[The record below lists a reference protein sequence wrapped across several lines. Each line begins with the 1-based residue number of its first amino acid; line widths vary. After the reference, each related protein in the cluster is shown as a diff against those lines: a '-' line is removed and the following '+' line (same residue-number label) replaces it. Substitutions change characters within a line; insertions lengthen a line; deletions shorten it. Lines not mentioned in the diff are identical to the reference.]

1 VDFTVEPLASH
12 HDQAAFTCG
21 DSSLDA
27 YIQRQARQ
35 DIRRDLAACYV
46 LCIPGGSQIIGY
58 YTLSALAIEVTALPP
73 EMAKTAGR
81 YQLVP
86 AVLLGRLA
94 VDIRFAGQGMGS
106 LLLYNAMRRVL
117 RTGIGVK
124 AIIVDA
130 LDERAARYYEQFDF
144 KRFADNPLRLYLPLG
159 KVRDIFPGEG
169 AAPDTP

>member
-1 VDFTVEPLASH
+1 MDLIVEPLASH
-12 HDQAAFTCG
+12 HDQVAFTCG
-21 DSSLDA
+21 DASLDA

-35 DIRRDLAACYV
+35 DMRRDLAACYV
-46 LCIPGGSQIIGY
+46 LCVPGSSQIIGY
-58 YTLSALAIEVTALPP
+58 YTLSALAIEVTTLPP

-86 AVLLGRLA
+86 AVLLGRPA
-94 VDIRFAGQGMGS
+94 VDIRFTGQSMGI
-106 LLLYNAMRRVL
+106 LLMYNAMRRVL

-144 KRFADNPLRLYLPLG
+144 KRFADNPLRLYLPLS
-159 KVRDIFPGEG
+159 KVRGIFPGEG
-169 AAPDTP
+169 IALDKP